1 MFGGRSPDRV
11 SEDGVCVDL
20 LLTFGAG
27 FPASPRIAGE
37 RSGETG
43 MLLILVDMIV
53 RVSVIMWMIVFL
65 HMRMDWSF
73 GSAEQAS

>member
-11 SEDGVCVDL
+11 IEDGVCVDL
-20 LLTFGAG
+20 PASGAG
-27 FPASPRIAGE
+27 FPTSPRIAGE

-65 HMRMDWSF
+65 HMRMDWTF
-73 GSAEQAS
+73 GSAEQAP